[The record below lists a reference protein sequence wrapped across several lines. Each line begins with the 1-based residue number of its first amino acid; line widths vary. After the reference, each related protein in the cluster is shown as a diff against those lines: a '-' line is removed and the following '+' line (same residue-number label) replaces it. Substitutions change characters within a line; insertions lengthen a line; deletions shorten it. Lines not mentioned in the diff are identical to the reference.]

1 MSVCLLHKDYST
13 NYCEFSFDNW
23 IDDNIMLPNLNTSGK
38 GALSA
43 VKSCCQGSLAK
54 GTDGT
59 NYILTGENKWIAY
72 NTTTSG
78 GGGGGGSDDPDN
90 GFIEL

>member
-1 MSVCLLHKDYST
+1 MAICLLHKDYAT

-23 IDDNIMLPNLNTSGK
+23 VTDSVMLPNLNTSGK

-59 NYILTGENKWIAY
+59 TYVLTGENKWISY
-72 NTTTSG
+72 ISNTSG
-78 GGGGGGSDDPDN
+78 SSSGGDTPDSGN

>member
-1 MSVCLLHKDYST
+1 MAVCLLHKDYAT

-23 IDDNIMLPNLNTSGK
+23 VTDSVMLPNLNTSGK
-38 GALSA
+38 STLSA

-59 NYILTGENKWIAY
+59 MYILTGENKWISY
-72 NTTTSG
+72 ISNTSG
-78 GGGGGGSDDPDN
+78 GGSGGDTPDSDN

>member
-1 MSVCLLHKDYST
+1 MAVCLLHKDYAT

-23 IDDNIMLPNLNTSGK
+23 LNDGKLLPNLNTSGK
-38 GALSA
+38 GVLNT

-59 NYILTGENKWIAY
+59 TYILTGANIWRLLP
-72 NTTTSG
+72 TGSTG
-78 GGGGGGSDDPDN
+78 GGGNQEQPDD
-90 GFIEL
+90 FIEL